1 MLGALVNLMRA
12 ERGVGGEQEM
22 PFAGDGME
30 MQRTS
35 RLDRLRPQMRS
46 RHGVCSSRFA
56 ACLGLQ
62 GSSKRRAALRGFSR
76 EVLDGGP
83 QRDAR
88 LHVLYDGVD
97 LPLM

>member
-35 RLDRLRPQMRS
+35 RLDRVEATNAVSARR
-46 RHGVCSSRFA
+46 
-56 ACLGLQ
+56 LQ
-62 GSSKRRAALRGFSR
+62 VPFSR
-76 EVLDGGP
+76 LAWAC
-83 QRDAR
+83 RAR
-88 LHVLYDGVD
+88 LNDGRRYGDSAEKCWTAGRNGMHVCMYCTMG
-97 LPLM
+97 